1 MAEKKDDQKAGRKE
15 KIKKIGIRARIII
28 VLAFIL
34 LLIFL
39 FFFNKAT
46 LNNLI
51 PVDYIQDPWP
61 FKQACDITQTPQG
74 DPL

>member
-1 MAEKKDDQKAGRKE
+1 MTKKDDDQRTRRKG
-15 KIKKIGIRARIII
+15 KIKKFGPRTKIIMI
-28 VLAFIL
+28 LAFIL

-61 FKQACDITQTPQG
+61 FKQACEVPS
-74 DPL
+74 PAE

>member
-1 MAEKKDDQKAGRKE
+1 MTKKEDDRTEGRKV
-15 KIKKIGIRARIII
+15 KLKKFGPRTKVIM

-34 LLIFL
+34 LLVFL
-39 FFFNKAT
+39 FLFNKAT

-61 FKQACDITQTPQG
+61 FKQACEVVVMRQG
-74 DPL
+74 K

>member
-1 MAEKKDDQKAGRKE
+1 MTEKDDDQKTDP
-15 KIKKIGIRARIII
+15 KKNLKKFGPRTKIII

-61 FKQACDITQTPQG
+61 FKQACEAPSPTS
-74 DPL
+74 

>member
-1 MAEKKDDQKAGRKE
+1 MIKKEDDKNTGRKVR
-15 KIKKIGIRARIII
+15 IKKVGLRTKIIML
-28 VLAFIL
+28 LAFIL

-51 PVDYIQDPWP
+51 PVDYIEDPWP
-61 FKQACDITQTPQG
+61 FKQACEVAP
-74 DPL
+74 PPAE

>member
-1 MAEKKDDQKAGRKE
+1 MTKKEDDKNTGRKVR
-15 KIKKIGIRARIII
+15 IKKVGLRTKIIML
-28 VLAFIL
+28 LAFIL

-51 PVDYIQDPWP
+51 PVDYIEDPWP
-61 FKQACDITQTPQG
+61 FKQACEVASP
-74 DPL
+74 PAE

>member
-1 MAEKKDDQKAGRKE
+1 MTKKEDDKNTGRKVR
-15 KIKKIGIRARIII
+15 IKKVGLRTKIII
-28 VLAFIL
+28 LLAFIL

-51 PVDYIQDPWP
+51 PVDYIEDPWP
-61 FKQACDITQTPQG
+61 FKQACEVPHPTE
-74 DPL
+74 